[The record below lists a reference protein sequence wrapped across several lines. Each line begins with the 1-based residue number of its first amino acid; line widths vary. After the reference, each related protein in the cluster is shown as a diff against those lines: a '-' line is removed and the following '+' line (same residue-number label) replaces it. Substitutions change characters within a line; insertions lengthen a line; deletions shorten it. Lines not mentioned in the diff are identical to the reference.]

1 MKIVLKIGGAALEDA
16 GLRHNCARAIADI
29 ARDHQ
34 VAVVHGGGAALTR
47 MLARLG
53 KQSEFVG
60 GLRVTDVETRDVA
73 LMVLAGAVN
82 KQFVAKLA
90 MLGCAAIG
98 LCGGDA
104 GMFRARKRPPNGHDL
119 GFVGDICETD
129 PRWIDLLWRQQAIPV
144 ISSLALGLDGEYYN
158 VNADQ
163 MAAACAAA
171 CGADALVF
179 LTDVGGVKDARGEVM
194 RSLSITQVPGLVEAA
209 VIGGGML
216 PKLEACSAALR
227 QGVERVLI
235 TPAAHART
243 LAQGWGGDST
253 PPVRGTQVVSA

>member
-1 MKIVLKIGGAALEDA
+1 MKIVLKIGGAALDDA
-16 GLRHNCARAIADI
+16 KLRRECAAAIAAL

-53 KQSEFVG
+53 KKSEFVG
-60 GLRVTDVETRDVA
+60 GLRVSDAETRDVA

-82 KQFVAKLA
+82 KQLVAELA
-90 MLGCAAIG
+90 MLGTPAIG

-104 GMFRARKRPPNGHDL
+104 MMFRARKRPANGHDL
-119 GFVGDICETD
+119 GFVGDICDSD
-129 PRWIDLLWRQQAIPV
+129 PRWLTALWDGGCVPV
-144 ISSLALGLDGEYYN
+144 IASLALGVDGEYYN

-171 CGADALVF
+171 CGAQALVF
-179 LTDVGGVKDARGEVM
+179 LTDVAGVKNASGEVM
-194 RSLSITQVPGLVEAA
+194 PSLSLAEVPALVDAA

-216 PKLEACSAALR
+216 PKLEACRQALG
-227 QGVERVLI
+227 QGVERVVI
-235 TPAAHART
+235 TPAVSAAA
-243 LAQGWGGDST
+243 LAAICGNTVG
-253 PPVRGTQVVSA
+253 VGTQVMV